1 MSHQSNK
8 VRASVTWFSPS
19 TEEKKEDK
27 EEQSSS
33 DETPDEVEVLS

>member
-1 MSHQSNK
+1 MSQQSNQA
-8 VRASVTWFSPS
+8 RASITWFTPS
-19 TEEKKEDK
+19 NEDKKEDK

>member
-8 VRASVTWFSPS
+8 ARASVTWFTPS
-19 TEEKKEDK
+19 TEEKKEDE

-33 DETPDEVEVLS
+33 DETPDEVEIL

>member
-1 MSHQSNK
+1 MAHQSTK
-8 VRASVTWFSPS
+8 AKASITWFTPS

-33 DETPDEVEVLS
+33 DKTPDEVEVLS

>member
-1 MSHQSNK
+1 MSQQSNQA
-8 VRASVTWFSPS
+8 RASITWFTPS

-33 DETPDEVEVLS
+33 DETPDEVEIL